1 MKKEG
6 INIFVTF
13 GLYSLIALGFLV
25 ALIQII
31 NIQFIATPPD
41 STHFGSKTIYQDIEG
56 IRGGILATDGRYLA
70 VSTPMYNLHMDC
82 VLPNDT
88 LFDNNIDEL
97 SELLSKK
104 FKNKSKE
111 SYKSEIISARENNG
125 RYYKIGNRLVSHH
138 EMLEIKEYP
147 IFNKGRNKGGL
158 VIEQEDRRLY
168 PYESLGRRTL
178 GYVLNNDNSTK
189 VGIELSCDNVLKG
202 SAGQRPMRR
211 TDKNEWIIDIDQP
224 EIPAVNGLDVV
235 TTIDVDIQDI
245 ADRALRNRLSESDEI
260 EGGTVVVMEVAT
272 GAIRAMVNLQKHDG
286 GFYERDNYA
295 ISRRGEPGSVFKLA
309 TLITLL
315 EDKHITLDT
324 EMKSQPIW
332 NYKDRVL
339 TDNYLRDYDRI
350 SVQRGFEISSNNVFR
365 ILSAKYY
372 EDDPESFIG
381 KLTDLKIGYN
391 FDFDMVGM
399 VPAHIKSPL
408 DENWSAIDLPQIAMG
423 YTVELTPLHTLSFY
437 NAVANNGK
445 MMKPHIIEKHMDRSK
460 VVKEFK
466 PEVIGVICS
475 EESIKSAHKALRG
488 VVENGTG
495 RYIFK
500 DCPVNVSGK
509 TGTAQIVDPKTNQYV
524 DANGYRQHQAS
535 FVGFYPSEAPKY
547 STIVV
552 IYSKKTKK
560 NYYGAT
566 WAGPVFRDI
575 AENIY
580 ASSPEWNEE
589 WDEKL
594 DLKKVNKEYL
604 ANESR

>member
-1 MKKEG
+1 MKKG
-6 INIFVTF
+6 QINIVATAILFGVIAFFFFVAF
-13 GLYSLIALGFLV
+13 AR
-25 ALIQII
+25 II
-31 NIQFIATPPD
+31 HLQFIAPAPD
-41 STHFGSKTIYQDIEG
+41 STHFGSKTVYQTVDG

-70 VSTPMYNLHMDC
+70 VSTPMYKIYMDC
-82 VLPNDT
+82 IIANDT
-88 LFDNNIDEL
+88 LFYNNIDEL
-97 SELLSKK
+97 SQSLSKM
-104 FKNKSKE
+104 FKDKSGNDYKE
-111 SYKSEIISARENNG
+111 EIIHQRENNG
-125 RYYKIGNRLVSHH
+125 RYYRVGNRLVSHD
-138 EMLEIKEYP
+138 EMLEIKSFP
-147 IFNKGRNKGGL
+147 IFNKGQNTGGII
-158 VIEQEDRRLY
+158 VEQKDRRLY

-211 TDKNEWIIDIDQP
+211 TEKNEWIIDTDQP
-224 EIPAVNGLDVV
+224 EIPATNGLDVV

-245 ADRALRNRLSESDEI
+245 ADRALRTRLAESEEI

-272 GAIRAMVNLQKHDG
+272 GAIRAMVNLQKHNGD
-286 GFYERDNYA
+286 FSERDNYA

-315 EDKHITLDT
+315 EDKHITLNT
-324 EMKSQPIW
+324 EMKSQPLW
-332 NYKDRVL
+332 NYKGRQMKD
-339 TDNYLRDYDRI
+339 DYLRDYKTI

-365 ILSAKYY
+365 ILATKYY

-408 DENWSAIDLPQIAMG
+408 NKSWSPVDLPQIAMG

-445 MMKPHIIEKHMDRSK
+445 MMKPYIIEKHLDRSQ

-475 EESIKSAHKALRG
+475 KESIKSAHKALRG

-509 TGTAQIVDPKTNQYV
+509 TGTAQIVDPKTNSYI

-535 FVGFYPSEAPKY
+535 FVGFYPSESPKY

-580 ASSPEWNEE
+580 ASSPTWNEGL
-589 WDEKL
+589 EKKNSL
-594 DLKKVNKEYL
+594 DKVKKEYL
-604 ANESR
+604 ANENR